1 MSQPLILCCG
11 EALVDMIPGRTA
23 DGAACYVP
31 HAGGAVFNTA
41 LALGRLGAPTGFLS
55 GVSRDA
61 FGRLLEGTLA
71 EASVDLSRIVRADRP
86 ATLAFVEL
94 TDGKASYAFYDEGT
108 AGRMLALSDLAPLG
122 PEVGAL
128 FFGGISLVVEPAAA
142 TYQALMARE
151 GASRPVMVDPNIR
164 PGFIGPGAAEA
175 RYRTRLS
182 GMIAAADMLKLSDED
197 LHWLLGSGDTLTLAR
212 SLLAPEAAGQ
222 GPRIVFVTEGEKGA
236 TAVTR
241 RGDRHRRAERVTVAD
256 IQPLAWVGSG
266 FDVLGFR
273 LASYDAPG
281 GITVATSGFPPAI
294 PTRPGEQVYAVGD
307 HVAVQP
313 CESAQRLSEVQV
325 GLARRGPSG
334 GGLSSVRITYGG
346 TVSGEIVTDVG
357 MLFCGPSTT
366 DCPVDR

>member
-11 EALVDMIPGRTA
+11 EALVDMIPGQTA

-71 EASVDLSRIVRADRP
+71 EASVNLSRIVRADRP

-151 GASRPVMVDPNIR
+151 GAARPVMVDPNIR
-164 PGFIGPGAAEA
+164 PGFIAPGAAEA
-175 RYRTRLS
+175 RYRARLS

-197 LHWLLGSGDTLTLAR
+197 LHWLLGPGDTLTLAR

-256 IQPLAWVGSG
+256 TVGAGDTFNAGVLAALSAAGA
-266 FDVLGFR
+266 L
-273 LASYDAPG
+273 
-281 GITVATSGFPPAI
+281 
-294 PTRPGEQVYAVGD
+294 TRE
-307 HVAVQP
+307 
-313 CESAQRLSEVQV
+313 
-325 GLARRGPSG
+325 GLARVGD
-334 GGLSSVRITYGG
+334 GLLDQALDLAVRAAAI
-346 TVSGEIVTDVG
+346 TVSRPGANPPWQRE
-357 MLFCGPSTT
+357 LAL
-366 DCPVDR
+366 

>member
-256 IQPLAWVGSG
+256 TVGAGDTFNAGVLAALSAAGA
-266 FDVLGFR
+266 L
-273 LASYDAPG
+273 
-281 GITVATSGFPPAI
+281 
-294 PTRPGEQVYAVGD
+294 TRA
-307 HVAVQP
+307 
-313 CESAQRLSEVQV
+313 
-325 GLARRGPSG
+325 GLARVGD
-334 GGLSSVRITYGG
+334 GLLDQALDLAVRAAAI
-346 TVSGEIVTDVG
+346 TVSRPGANPPWQRE
-357 MLFCGPSTT
+357 LAP
-366 DCPVDR
+366 